1 MTRPSREMLYWFI
14 SLVLFKRGTQ
24 AYDHMEKDE
33 TLKAI
38 SNILIAA
45 SLVIFLDSQ
54 PDFCEHKQK
63 RQNFMWQLGLPL
75 GEAENSL
82 LYI

>member
-1 MTRPSREMLYWFI
+1 MLYWFI

-24 AYDHMEKDE
+24 AYDHTEKDE

-54 PDFCEHKQK
+54 PDFCEHKQNVK
-63 RQNFMWQLGLPL
+63 TSCGSLACPL